1 MLAQNYEMDADAWFL
16 TGKVA
21 LEMDGYDEVLS
32 DFEQAYG
39 EDSSYDRAIHMTR
52 RTWIRTWKR
61 MEPGIWSWFCP
72 QRQRKQR
79 LSAGEESITI
89 WEIIPMPRRS

>member
-21 LEMDGYDEVLS
+21 LEMDVYDEAAS

-39 EDSSYDRAIHMTR
+39 EDSSYDRAIQIYETYLDKDMEAVDQASCKIDNRLQVLQRFSRYR
-52 RTWIRTWKR
+52 RKR
-61 MEPGIWSWFCP
+61 
-72 QRQRKQR
+72 R
-79 LSAGEESITI
+79 
-89 WEIIPMPRRS
+89 